1 MKKIFSIILIFIC
14 TTLNVSANNDTLRV
28 NLLIQEAIRFETESE
43 FDSTFK
49 LANEALTIA
58 EELDYQKGIASA
70 YMRIGSIHNRK
81 GKNDSALIYIQK
93 AYEIRKER
101 QDYSGATKCCFSL
114 CNIYNQTGKI
124 DMAFQ
129 VLYEALRLNK
139 LSKNKFD
146 LAEIYI
152 ELGHLNTD
160 YGTTKASLIYY
171 QEAEKLAI
179 VNEDFK
185 NLLNA
190 YSGLGNYYFNNN
202 NYKQALSYY
211 LKSSEI
217 NSKINNRVALT
228 INYNNIALCYDELND
243 TKNANKFYHKALDE
257 SIALGLRNEESMV
270 NFNLANMFNKKKM
283 PDSSIYYLN
292 QSLSIAKE
300 TNDSKRIA
308 DSYESLSDAYTIKND
323 FKRALDY
330 HKLAF
335 VLKDSLINS
344 EKITRIAEMQTIYE
358 TEKKEQ
364 QINLLNE
371 QNRNKDIQR
380 NAFIAGFTAL
390 LLFTFVLSK
399 QRNKIKKEKNRS
411 EKLLLNILPS
421 DVAEELKSTG
431 ESEAKLYNNVTVLF
445 TDFANFTGISQQM
458 TAAELVKEIH
468 RIFTAF
474 DAIIEINGLE
484 KIKTIGDAYLAVC
497 GLPNEDPLHAQKV
510 VNASIDIIDWINNN
524 DSKFQIRIGINSGS
538 VVAGIVGVKKY
549 AYDIWGD
556 TVNTAAR
563 IESSGEVGKIN
574 ISETTYNLVKD
585 EFKCIHRGKIKAK
598 GKGEVDMYFIDIN

>member
-43 FDSTFK
+43 FDSTIK
-49 LANEALTIA
+49 LANEALIIA

-101 QDYSGATKCCFSL
+101 KDYSGATKCCFSL

-160 YGTTKASLIYY
+160 YGTSKASLIYY
-171 QEAEKLAI
+171 QEAEKLAKA
-179 VNEDFK
+179 NEDFK

-202 NYKQALSYY
+202 NYKKALSYY

-257 SIALGLRNEESMV
+257 SIALGLRNEESMAS
-270 NFNLANMFNKKKM
+270 FNLANMFNKKKM
-283 PDSSIYYLN
+283 PDSAIYYLN
-292 QSLSIAKE
+292 LSLYIAKE